1 MLVRMFSGEASVIRS
16 LAKSTA
22 ALEDEINR
30 WLRANPGVEI
40 RDIKQTSCG
49 GSFDAAKTI
58 VSLWYEDASESVG

>member
-1 MLVRMFSGEASVIRS
+1 MLVRMFAGETGVIRS

-22 ALEDEINR
+22 ALEEEINR
-30 WLRANPGVEI
+30 WLRANPEIEI

-58 VSLWYEDASESVG
+58 VSLWYENASVGVE